1 MKTRLMSTLALT
13 GAIVVAG
20 CNCLC
25 GDGSAKK
32 CECETKAT
40 PVAKPAAQVV
50 GLMTDQLVSPANI
63 GAAPRFSWKMQSA
76 RTGAAQT
83 AYRVKLFEGLSGK
96 KQVWDSGEVAC
107 GKSVAVKYG
116 GPALRSAQKYVW
128 TVEVKDEKGT
138 WLKPAKGFFETG
150 LFKKDDWDGAA
161 WISAADAKVRGG
173 NARGKQE
180 AEDGTACFVK
190 TIPNGKDV
198 KEAYWTVAGLGAFE
212 AYVNGEPV
220 SRKGCKTIKGR
231 LVSDFL
237 KPGFTH
243 NGKTKYSFAYDV
255 THLMKTG
262 KADAN
267 TFAAQVSAGWWR
279 DKIVNF
285 FGKKSAFR
293 AQLIL
298 RYADGTEKKIGT
310 DTTWLSATTG
320 PVLRAAI
327 FDGED
332 YDARIKTDWMKGK
345 TCDKFKP
352 SEINTEFKGELF
364 PMTGAPVRLRED
376 IAIAPV
382 EMYVWKDAEGAK
394 DGEFGKVKKLRSY
407 KDGDAIVVDKGETL
421 IVDFGQNAAAIPC
434 FIFSAAEGVT
444 LKMRPAEMLND
455 GNGARKRGCDGPE
468 GSAYF
473 TNYRAARTTL
483 NYTFAGAGEEKY
495 RPTFTFF
502 GYRYASI
509 TTTGKV
515 TIKKIRSIPVTS
527 IPKWSE
533 TGCLETGVA
542 DVNKLISNVKWGQYS
557 NYLSVPTDCPQRNER
572 LGWTADTQVFTEAAS
587 YNANVYGFFM
597 KWMRDVRDTQ
607 HGDGSYTGVA
617 PQAQYGSERG
627 HQLGWAD
634 AGIIVPY
641 TIWKQFG
648 DTRVVEESW
657 ESMKRY
663 MKLLEEMKYTSP
675 QARGHQWA
683 DWLSY
688 EKLET
693 CGGGAWE
700 RGPNGKRRPK
710 ADALT
715 YWQYLGCSYWLWD
728 ARMMATMAD
737 AIGKKEDAAAYRA
750 MSDRA
755 LKFLREKFV
764 DAKDGM
770 LLPVFRD
777 MQTPALFALKLGLLE
792 KPDAIAKTK
801 AALLKNFKDHG
812 DCLQTGFLGT
822 SILMDTLTYD
832 VGAPDMA
839 YTLLLQ
845 HKNPSWLYSVDQGAT
860 TIWERWNS
868 YTKKDGFGS
877 AGMNSFNHYAYGA
890 VLAWMYGT
898 MAGIQEDVACPGFR
912 HIILAPVPDR
922 RMGRVKACF
931 RSPYGPIRSAWNYDD
946 AGKWTWTF
954 TIPANTTATVT
965 VPGEPP
971 KEYVAGTYTVVK

>member
-1 MKTRLMSTLALT
+1 MKKRLKVALAGTL
-13 GAIVVAG
+13 VVAG
-20 CNCLC
+20 CCCLY
-25 GDGSAKK
+25 GDDGAQKKASCAGSKV
-32 CECETKAT
+32 T
-40 PVAKPAAQVV
+40 
-50 GLMTDQLVSPANI
+50 GLATDQLVSPANI
-63 GAAPRFSWKMQSA
+63 GAAPTFSWRMCSPKE
-76 RTGAAQT
+76 GAAQK
-83 AYRVKLFEGLSGK
+83 AYRIVVKEGSLK
-96 KQVWDSGEVAC
+96 KGPCVWDSGEVVC
-107 GKSVAVKYG
+107 DKSVGVKYAG
-116 GPALRSAQKYVW
+116 TPLKSATKYFW
-128 TVEVKDEKGT
+128 TVSVKDETGS
-138 WLKPAKGFFETG
+138 WLEPAPGFFETG
-150 LFKKDDWDGAA
+150 LFKKEDWDGAA

-298 RYADGTEKKIGT
+298 RYADGTEKRIGT

-345 TCDKFKP
+345 PCDTFKP

-394 DGEFGKVKKLRSY
+394 EGEFGKVKKLRSY

-421 IVDFGQNAAAIPC
+421 VVDFGQNAAAIPC
-434 FIFSAAEGVT
+434 FIFSGGEGVT

-483 NYTFAGAGEEKY
+483 NYTFAGTGEEKY

-502 GYRYASI
+502 GYRYVSI
-509 TTTGKV
+509 TTTDKV

-587 YNANVYGFFM
+587 YNANVYGFFI
-597 KWMRDVRDTQ
+597 KWMRDMRDTQ
-607 HGDGSYTGVA
+607 HEKGGFPGVA
-617 PQAQYGSERG
+617 PLAQYGSSEVMR
-627 HQLGWAD
+627 LGWSD
-634 AGIIVPY
+634 AGVIVPY
-641 TIWKQFG
+641 QVWKQFG
-648 DTRVVEESW
+648 DVKIIKENWTAMEKYMARCAETRYEIKAIQGEC
-657 ESMKRY
+657 RNY
-663 MKLLEEMKYTSP
+663 
-675 QARGHQWA
+675 QWA

-688 EKLET
+688 EALES
-693 CGGGAWE
+693 CSGKF
-700 RGPNGKRRPK
+700 RGQHGPK
-710 ADALT
+710 AEAIH
-715 YWQYLGCSYWLWD
+715 YWEYLGACYWLWNSGMMREMAQAMGDNTDALKYRRMEAD
-728 ARMMATMAD
+728 AR
-737 AIGKKEDAAAYRA
+737 KY
-750 MSDRA
+750 
-755 LKFLREKFV
+755 LKEKFF
-764 DAKDGM
+764 DADGKFKLD
-770 LLPVFRD
+770 LLNT
-777 MQTPALFALKLGLLE
+777 MQTPALFALKLGLVE
-792 KPDAIAKTK
+792 GEAKARMA
-801 AALLKNFKDHG
+801 AALKKNIADHG

-822 SILMDTLTYD
+822 SILMNTLTYD

-898 MAGIQEDVACPGFR
+898 MAGIQEDVACPGFK
-912 HIILAPVPDR
+912 HIILAPEPDK
-922 RMGRVKACF
+922 RMGHVKACF
-931 RSPYGPIRSAWNYDD
+931 RSPYGPITSAWSYDA

-954 TIPANTTATVT
+954 TIPANTTATVKI
-965 VPGEPP
+965 PGEQP
-971 KEYVAGTYTVVK
+971 KEYVAGTYTVTK